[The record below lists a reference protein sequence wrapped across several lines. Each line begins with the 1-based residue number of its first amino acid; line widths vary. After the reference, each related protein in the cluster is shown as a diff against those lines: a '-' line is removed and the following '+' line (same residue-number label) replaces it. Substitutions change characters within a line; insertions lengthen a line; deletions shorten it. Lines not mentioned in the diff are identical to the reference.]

1 MSDPVVKKAQVNV
14 ERTLNLLAAQIDTA
28 RKEIA
33 AGGKPSKE
41 SEEFH
46 NSLQQISTS
55 KAWAALCW

>member
-1 MSDPVVKKAQVNV
+1 MSDRKAQVNV

-33 AGGKPSKE
+33 AGGKTSKE
-41 SEEFH
+41 GEEFH
-46 NSLQQISTS
+46 TALQQISTS